1 MIFLFETT
9 YTFNIFTLHQNRI
22 LKDLGPVHQCDG
34 PVRQTTTGPPEGV
47 SYTQDRL
54 TNLALLHIEREFVNQ
69 VLAED
74 MERMINSFGEV
85 KGRRQF
91 FF

>member
-1 MIFLFETT
+1 M
-9 YTFNIFTLHQNRI
+9 
-22 LKDLGPVHQCDG
+22 
-34 PVRQTTTGPPEGV
+34 
-47 SYTQDRL
+47 TQDRL

-74 MERMINSFGEV
+74 MERMINSFDEV
-85 KGRRQF
+85 KGRKQF

>member
-1 MIFLFETT
+1 M
-9 YTFNIFTLHQNRI
+9 
-22 LKDLGPVHQCDG
+22 
-34 PVRQTTTGPPEGV
+34 
-47 SYTQDRL
+47 TQDRL
-54 TNLALLHIEREFVNQ
+54 TNLALLHIEREFVNR

-74 MERMINSFGEV
+74 MEKVINSFGGV